1 MTQKE
6 LLYMEDAVGH
16 ESNII
21 QILEESINNLEDENL
36 IKFMKSELNIH
47 KEIKEYLINKL
58 EEKSNEWSIN
68 NE

>member
-36 IKFMKSELNIH
+36 INFMKSELNIH
-47 KEIKEYLINKL
+47 KKIK
-58 EEKSNEWSIN
+58 
-68 NE
+68 